1 MKRRTPVA
9 PSLAGADGRVEKGVV
24 GRVARDE
31 LERAVEGVALPALI
45 TWDKDGIVRLANKA
59 AAQLLGRH
67 LDEVVGKAI
76 VDLAGPVEDIERTI
90 TDFND
95 GRFVGVQSLRSIHLA
110 DGEDRLVLATSRP
123 ITVDGL
129 LGGVTAFVP
138 ASEVGRLGRDPAGPG
153 WT

>member
-1 MKRRTPVA
+1 
-9 PSLAGADGRVEKGVV
+9 
-24 GRVARDE
+24 
-31 LERAVEGVALPALI
+31 
-45 TWDKDGIVRLANKA
+45 
-59 AAQLLGRH
+59 

-110 DGEDRLVLATSRP
+110 DGEDRVVL
-123 ITVDGL
+123 
-129 LGGVTAFVP
+129 AFVP
-138 ASEVGRLGRDPAGPG
+138 ASEVGGLGRDPAGPG